1 MARIRTIKPEHWE
14 EENWN
19 AVSIQAHLLW
29 IGMKNFA
36 DDKGVIKDNAVLI
49 KNKVFP
55 SREDIR
61 TTEVNKW
68 ITELIENCFL
78 VPFSF
83 ESKGYYVLDFSNERI
98 DKPQPSIVP
107 DYVLQQLFSV
117 SIPPIQEHSGTF
129 ENTPAVEERKGEERN
144 RKVEEGN
151 TPKIEIYIERIC
163 LEEST
168 QWQESMMKK
177 FKITSYDEIKDH
189 IKDFFLTIKAAD
201 EVKTDLSDA
210 KSHCSR
216 WIAIKLEKGKVK
228 GFNQQNKPGKAE
240 AVLDAQSQLADYWAS
255 QAENS

>member
-19 AVSIQAHLLW
+19 AVSLQAHLLW

-68 ITELIENCFL
+68 ISELIENSFL
-78 VPFSF
+78 VPFVF
-83 ESKGYYVLDFSNERI
+83 ENKGYYALDFSSERI
-98 DKPQPSIVP
+98 DKPQPSIIP
-107 DYVLQQLFSV
+107 DSIFNQLFSAP
-117 SIPPIQEHSGTF
+117 IPTIQDNSGTF
-129 ENTPAVEERKGEERN
+129 ENIPAGEESRGEERKSIGR
-144 RKVEEGN
+144 EGN
-151 TPKIEIYIERIC
+151 TPKSEINIEWIC

-201 EVKTDLSDA
+201 EEKKDLSDA

-216 WIAIKLEKGKVK
+216 WIAIKLEKEKCSGKKEK
-228 GFNQQNKPGKAE
+228 GQSKFEVLEQTFNEVQNPYINGNPT
-240 AVLDAQSQLADYWAS
+240 L
-255 QAENS
+255 